1 MRSSEWNWFHNLITD
16 FILDMNFC
24 CDCELEFN
32 RIQNSIHR
40 MRTMN
45 DESMLKYGKPVAHVT

>member
-1 MRSSEWNWFHNLITD
+1 MITD

-40 MRTMN
+40 MWTMN